1 MQVKDCMKSNVYTIM
16 PSTSIREAASIF
28 SQKHIGSLPV
38 VDEQG
43 KLVGLLQLHDLL
55 ELVLPDFIKLID
67 DFNFVPNFGAVET
80 RRPSAEILALPVS
93 KLMQKP
99 VSIDAESGLLRAFSL
114 LHKHQL
120 HDLPVVDAQG
130 KLVGIVSR
138 VDVGAAFLSGWN
150 VTQGG

>member
-1 MQVKDCMKSNVYTIM
+1 MQVKDCMKHNVYTIL
-16 PSTSIREAASIF
+16 PSASIREAAGIF
-28 SQKHIGSLPV
+28 AQKHIGSLPV
-38 VDEQG
+38 VDELG
-43 KLVGLLQLHDLL
+43 KLIGLLQLRDLL

-80 RRPSAEILALPVS
+80 RQPSAEILARPVS
-93 KLMQKP
+93 KLMQEP
-99 VSIDAESGLLRAFSL
+99 VSIEAESGLLRAFSL

-120 HDLPVVDAQG
+120 HDLPVVDTQG